1 MALKRIEPG
10 KRMSAAVIHNGM
22 AYLAGF
28 VADKAAGK
36 SVAEQTADILA
47 QIDETLKQAGTS
59 KINIVKA
66 NIWLTDIGTWAEM
79 NTEWDKWVVPGQTP
93 ARATVE
99 SKLAAPG
106 LDVEIMVEAAI
117 LGKGSAAKASRPAK
131 KSAKKA
137 VKKTAKKK
145 AKRK

>member
-1 MALKRIEPG
+1 MTLKRINPG

-28 VADKAAGK
+28 VAEKTKGQSVKA
-36 SVAEQTADILA
+36 QTAEILSDIDA
-47 QIDETLKQAGTS
+47 VLKQAGTTKS
-59 KINIVKA
+59 NIVKA
-66 NIWLTDIGTWAEM
+66 NIWLTDM
-79 NTEWDKWVVPGQTP
+79 NTFAYMNEAWDAWVPQGATP

-106 LDVEIMVEAAI
+106 YDVEIMVEAAI
-117 LGKGSAAKASRPAK
+117 LKKKAKAAAKAKPVK

-137 VKKTAKKK
+137 T
-145 AKRK
+145 KRKTR